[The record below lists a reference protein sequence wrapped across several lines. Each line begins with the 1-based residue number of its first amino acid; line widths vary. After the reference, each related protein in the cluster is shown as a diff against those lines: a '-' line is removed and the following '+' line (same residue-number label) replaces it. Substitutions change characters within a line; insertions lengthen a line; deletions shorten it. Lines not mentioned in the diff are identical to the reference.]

1 MEQAEAAH
9 SKASHNQSQSGT
21 GPAASWPFLRAHP
34 MIPATLAVGCL
45 VLLLVLLGHGTGAQW
60 LGSIFASAAALQRAV
75 GMVRELVHGRWGV
88 DILAVM
94 AIASTVAV
102 GEYIASLIVVLML
115 AGGSALEDFASSR
128 AKAELGALLDR
139 VPPTAHREGAAGVLQ
154 DVAVDEIA
162 VGDVLVLRP
171 SEVVPVDGR
180 LLSPSASFDESAIT
194 GESLPMEAVCGAE
207 VLSGSVNGATAARLV
222 ATALAADSQYSRIVA
237 LVRDAAASRSPMV
250 RLADRYAGPF
260 TLVALLLAGA
270 AWALSGE
277 ALRFAEVLVVAT
289 PCPLLIAAPVAFL
302 GGMSRAA
309 RNGII
314 VKNGGTLEQL
324 ARVKTAV
331 FDKTGTLTHG
341 RPTLEQL
348 RVATGGP
355 PTVDDMALLALTAS
369 AELHSSHVL
378 ASSVVTAA
386 KDRGL
391 QLSSPSEAV
400 EHATDG
406 VAALV
411 NGCRVAVGKRSFVEQ
426 TAGPIPLE
434 ELAGGAL
441 AVYVGVD
448 GRYAGALIMSD
459 PLRANAVA
467 TLAGLETLGIER
479 TMMVTGD
486 AEGTAG
492 NIARQAGIQEVRAG
506 CRPADKVT
514 ILRGLSPR
522 PVMMVG
528 DGVNDAPVLASADVG
543 VAMGARGATA
553 ASESADV
560 VIMVDDLSRVADAV
574 RIGKATIDVAIQSI
588 WIGILL
594 SLGLMVLAA
603 VGLVP
608 AVAGALSQE
617 LVDLATIL
625 NALRALH
632 LRERRP
638 VARASRR

>member
-1 MEQAEAAH
+1 MNQEEAALATTH
-9 SKASHNQSQSGT
+9 RSRPGT
-21 GPAASWPFLRAHP
+21 SPWTSLRVLRAHP
-34 MIPATLAVGCL
+34 MIPATLAVGMVAL
-45 VLLLVLLGHGTGAQW
+45 FLMFLGQDVGAQW
-60 LGSIFASAAALQRAV
+60 LASVFASGAAFQRGA
-75 GMVRELVHGRWGV
+75 GMVRDMVRGHWGV
-88 DILAVM
+88 DILAVT
-94 AIASTVAV
+94 AIVSTVAV
-102 GEYIASLIVVLML
+102 GEYIAALIVVLML
-115 AGGSALEDFASSR
+115 AGGTALEDFASGR
-128 AKAELGALLDR
+128 AQAELGALLDR
-139 VPPTAHREGAAGVLQ
+139 APESAHRETPGGLLE
-154 DVAVDEIA
+154 DIAVSEIA

-171 SEVVPVDGR
+171 AEVVPVDGT
-180 LLSPSASFDESAIT
+180 LLSPAASFDESAIT
-194 GESLPMEAVCGAE
+194 GESLPVEAVQGDS
-207 VLSGSVNGATAARLV
+207 VLSGSVNGAASARLV

-237 LVRDAAASRSPMV
+237 LVRGASQSRAPMV

-260 TLVALLLAGA
+260 TLLALLLGGV
-270 AWALSGE
+270 AWLLSGE
-277 ALRFAEVLVVAT
+277 PLRFAQVLVVAT

-324 ARVKTAV
+324 SRIRTTV

-341 RPTLEQL
+341 RPTLEEV
-348 RVATGGP
+348 RVAEGVSPTAGG
-355 PTVDDMALLALTAS
+355 VELLALTAS

-378 ASSVVTAA
+378 ANSVVTAA
-386 KDRGL
+386 KNRGL
-391 QLSSPSEAV
+391 ELSSPSEAV

-411 NGCRVAVGKRSFVEQ
+411 NGRRIVVGKQSFVERSV
-426 TAGPIPLE
+426 GPIGQQ
-434 ELAGGAL
+434 ELAAGQL

-448 GRYAGALIMSD
+448 GSYAGALIMSD
-459 PLRANAVA
+459 PLRENAVA
-467 TLAGLETLGIER
+467 TLAELAAMGVER

-492 NIARQAGIQEVRAG
+492 HIARRAGILEVKSG
-506 CRPADKVT
+506 CRPADKVS
-514 ILRGLSPR
+514 IVGEIVPR

-528 DGVNDAPVLASADVG
+528 DGVNDAPVLAAADVG

-560 VIMVDDLSRVADAV
+560 VIMVDDLSKVATAV
-574 RIGKATIDVAIQSI
+574 RIGKETIAVAVQSI
-588 WIGILL
+588 WIGIVL

-608 AVAGALSQE
+608 AIAGALSQE

-625 NALRALH
+625 NALRALNPK
-632 LRERRP
+632 ERHR
-638 VARASRR
+638 